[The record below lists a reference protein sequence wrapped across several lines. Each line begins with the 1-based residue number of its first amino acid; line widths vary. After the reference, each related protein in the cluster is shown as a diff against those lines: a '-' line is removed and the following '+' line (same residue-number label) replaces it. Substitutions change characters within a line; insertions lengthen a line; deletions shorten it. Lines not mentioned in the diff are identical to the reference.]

1 MRTCN
6 AGNTDADRDLPAANG
21 RVILRNRRL
30 RYLWTVVALLLAG
43 AVSGCSGPK
52 AYQAIRISDNLLLYW
67 DGDSQTMSA
76 QWGGFSFAVDTSCV
90 AIDRSATVSGSPT
103 LSRRRILRPTSP
115 IVAADAT
122 DVDGVIRLHV
132 VWQQK
137 NGATTHALSPQ
148 GFFDCQVSDM
158 PPS

>member
-6 AGNTDADRDLPAANG
+6 VGNTDADRNTPGAKG
-21 RVILRNRRL
+21 SL
-30 RYLWTVVALLLAG
+30 RYHSLRQLPTLVVLLLAG

-52 AYQAIRISDNLLLYW
+52 ANRATRISDNLMLYW
-67 DGDSQTMSA
+67 DGGSQTMSA
-76 QWGGFSFAVDTSCV
+76 QWGGFSFPVDTSCV
-90 AIDRSATVSGSPT
+90 AIDRSATASGSPL
-103 LSRRRILRPTSP
+103 LSRGRIHRPASP

-148 GFFDCQVSDM
+148 GVFDCQVSDM

>member
-6 AGNTDADRDLPAANG
+6 AGRTDVDRDTPAANG
-21 RVILRNRRL
+21 RGILRKRRL
-30 RYLWTVVALLLAG
+30 RHLWTVVALLLAG

-52 AYQAIRISDNLLLYW
+52 ANQAIRISDNLLLYW
-67 DGDSQTMSA
+67 DGGSQTMSA

-90 AIDRSATVSGSPT
+90 AIDRSATVSRSPT
-103 LSRRRILRPTSP
+103 LSRGRILRPTSP

-122 DVDGVIRLHV
+122 DVEGEIRLHV

-148 GFFDCQVSDM
+148 GVFDCQVSDM

>member
-6 AGNTDADRDLPAANG
+6 AGRTDVDRDTPAATG
-21 RVILRNRRL
+21 RGILRKRRL
-30 RYLWTVVALLLAG
+30 LHLWTVVALLLAG

-52 AYQAIRISDNLLLYW
+52 ANQAIRISDNLLLYW
-67 DGDSQTMSA
+67 DGGSQTMSA

-90 AIDRSATVSGSPT
+90 AIDRSATVSRSPT
-103 LSRRRILRPTSP
+103 LSRGRILRPTSP

-148 GFFDCQVSDM
+148 GVFDCQVSDM